1 MLKFLLFLMQGIPE
15 SSGLIAFS
23 LALVRVKLRWGIIL
37 ATGSVYAVIINFVRE
52 LPVTFGLHIVAGLL
66 LMAVFISKATK
77 VLPSR
82 SFAAVFVCFTL
93 LALLEA
99 LMYEATARLLH
110 REITGIISDY
120 LLWKI
125 AGLPQGLLMIIA
137 AVLMSRYRK
146 PVEGMW
152 KI

>member
-23 LALVRVKLRWGIIL
+23 LSLVRVKLRWGIIL
-37 ATGSVYAVIINFVRE
+37 AAGFVFTVITYLLRE
-52 LPVTFGLHIVAGLL
+52 LPVTFGLHTVAGLL
-66 LMAVFISKATK
+66 MLAVFISKATK

-82 SFAAVFVCFTL
+82 SLAAAFISFAL

-99 LMYEATARLLH
+99 VMYEASARLLH
-110 REITGIISDY
+110 MEIKDIISDY

-125 AGLPQGLLMIIA
+125 TALPQGLLLIA
-137 AVLMSRYRK
+137 AALLISWYRK
-146 PVEGMW
+146 SVEGMW

>member
-1 MLKFLLFLMQGIPE
+1 MLKFILFLMQSLPE
-15 SSGLIAFS
+15 SSGMIAFS

-37 ATGSVYAVIINFVRE
+37 AAGLVSTLIIYFIRE
-52 LPVTFGLHIVAGLL
+52 LPVAFGLHTVVSML

-82 SFAAVFVCFTL
+82 SFAAVFACFAL

-99 LMYEATARLLH
+99 IMYEATARLLN
-110 REITGIISDY
+110 REIKDIMSDY
-120 LLWKI
+120 LLWRI
-125 AGLPQGLLMIIA
+125 TGLPQALLMNIA

-146 PVEGMW
+146 PMEGMW